1 VVERRRWSR
10 RQVVW
15 SARLLIGDG
24 KVIAARAMD
33 ASLHG
38 LRIAL
43 DEGAHASTMI
53 RHGESCAVEV
63 HVPDSEA
70 RFFRQG
76 EVRHF
81 GEHGVGLAIADPLP
95 AALVSLLGKAVS
107 DTPAASPKARGDDT
121 ASMMLRL
128 RRLVSALCRR

>member
-15 SARLLIGDG
+15 SARLLIGEG
-24 KVIAARAMD
+24 KVIAAKAMD

-43 DEGAHASTMI
+43 DDGAHASTMI
-53 RHGESCAVEV
+53 RHGESCAIEV

-81 GEHGVGLAIADPLP
+81 GEHGVGLAIAEPLP
-95 AALVSLLGKAVS
+95 AALVPSLGEAVR
-107 DTPAASPKARGDDT
+107 DTPAASPKARGGNT
-121 ASMMLRL
+121 ASVMLRL
-128 RRLVSALCRR
+128 RWLASALLRR